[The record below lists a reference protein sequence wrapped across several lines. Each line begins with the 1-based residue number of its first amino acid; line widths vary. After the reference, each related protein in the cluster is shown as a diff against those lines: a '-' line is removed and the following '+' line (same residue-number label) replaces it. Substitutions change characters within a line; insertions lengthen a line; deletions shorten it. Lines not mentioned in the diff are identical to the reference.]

1 MRMPDFIINDQT
13 KRNAHRFFLRNS
25 GGKFDRFRANPV
37 MLHNHD
43 ENRLIGRW
51 DNLRADGDLLMA
63 TPVFDEKD
71 PEAVKIRDKV
81 DGGFLKGASPGI
93 IVLNAELVIMD
104 GVEEVVVTEWE
115 LMEASLTPVPSN
127 AGSVCLYSP
136 EGARLEADEIRLS
149 IQAIQKL
156 KTKTQESMDLKTI
169 AVLLALNPEA
179 TEAQVTEA
187 ITALKTQNQ
196 THAQDLAAKEQEIL
210 RLTGIIKQGND
221 AKVKALIDGAVAAK
235 KIDESLRATYTKL
248 AETDYEGC
256 EKALSAMQG
265 VSPIIQTLGAPSG
278 SVPEAE
284 QSWTFSDYVKNN
296 RAEQLKATNIE
307 RFKELYKAQ
316 YGREYVN

>member
-1 MRMPDFIINDQT
+1 MPDFIINDQT
-13 KRNAHRFFLRNS
+13 KRNAHRFYLRNS

-51 DNLRADGDLLMA
+51 DNLRIKGDLLMA
-63 TPVFDEKD
+63 TSVFDEKD
-71 PEAVKIRDKV
+71 AEATKIRDKV
-81 DGGFLKGASPGI
+81 DGGFLKGVSPGI
-93 IVLNAELVIMD
+93 IVMNAELMVID

-127 AGSVCLYSP
+127 AGSVCLYSR
-136 EGARLEADEIRLS
+136 EGTRLEADQIRLS
-149 IQAIQKL
+149 IQELSTKQTKI
-156 KTKTQESMDLKTI
+156 KTNMDIKTI
-169 AVLLALNPEA
+169 AVLLALNPDA

-187 ITALKTQNQ
+187 INALKNKNQ
-196 THAQDLAAKEQEIL
+196 QHGQDLAAKDAEIT
-210 RLTGIIKQGND
+210 RLSGIIKQGND
-221 AKVKALIDGAVAAK
+221 AKVKALIDGAIAAK

-265 VSPIIQTLGAPSG
+265 VGSVTQQLGQPAAG
-278 SVPEAE
+278 SVPDAE
-284 QSWTFSDYVKNN
+284 KSWTFGDYVKNN
-296 RAEQLKATNIE
+296 RAEQLKASNIE
-307 RFKELYKAQ
+307 RFKELYKNE